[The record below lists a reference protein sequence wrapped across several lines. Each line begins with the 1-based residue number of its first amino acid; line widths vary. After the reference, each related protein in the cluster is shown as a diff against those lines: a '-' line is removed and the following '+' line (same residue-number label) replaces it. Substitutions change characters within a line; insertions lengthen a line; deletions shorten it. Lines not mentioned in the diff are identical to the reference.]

1 MAKKPIS
8 AVATTGLTKYIAY
21 YRVSTKAQGD
31 SGLGLEAQR
40 TAVAGFIKGVI
51 LAEYTEIESG
61 KNNQRGQLAAAIERT
76 KKEGA
81 ILVIAKL
88 DRLSRNASFIFTLR
102 DSGVNFQCV
111 DMPDANTLTIGI
123 FASLAQHERELIS
136 ARTKSAL
143 AAKKAQGAKLGKP
156 ENLTAQGQQKG
167 GETTRRNALA
177 NPATRRALSVADM
190 MYKAGKNY
198 SQIADHLNQAGFQT
212 VRGCAFQATQVMRLL
227 KRQQQIG
234 PWFT

>member
-1 MAKKPIS
+1 MTKKSIP
-8 AVATTGLTKYIAY
+8 AVASMGLTKYVAY

-40 TAVAGFIKGVI
+40 TAVAEFIKGVI
-51 LAEYTEIESG
+51 LAEYTEVESG
-61 KNNQRGQLAAAIERT
+61 KNNQRGQLAEAINRA

-88 DRLSRNASFIFTLR
+88 DRLSRNASFIFALR

-111 DMPDANTLTIGI
+111 DLPDANTLTIGI

-136 ARTKSAL
+136 TRTRAAL
-143 AAKKAQGAKLGKP
+143 AAKIAQGAKLGKP
-156 ENLTAQGQQKG
+156 ENLTARGQQKG
-167 GETTRRNALA
+167 GETTRRNAISHPD
-177 NPATRRALSVADM
+177 NRRALSVADM

-198 SQIADHLNQAGFQT
+198 SQIADYLNQSGFQT

-227 KRQQQIG
+227 KQPQQTG
-234 PWFT
+234 

>member
-1 MAKKPIS
+1 MAKKPVP
-8 AVATTGLTKYIAY
+8 AVTSTGFTKYIAY

-40 TAVAGFIKGVI
+40 TAVARFIKGII
-51 LAEYTEIESG
+51 LAEYTEVESG
-61 KNNQRGQLAAAIERT
+61 KNNQRVQLAAAIERT

-136 ARTKSAL
+136 ARTRAAL
-143 AAKKAQGAKLGKP
+143 AAKLAQGVKLGKP
-156 ENLTAQGQQKG
+156 ENLTAQGQKRG

-177 NPATRRALSVADM
+177 NPANRRALSVADM

-198 SQIADHLNQAGFQT
+198 SQIADYLNHSGFQT

-227 KRQQQIG
+227 KRQQE
-234 PWFT
+234 TARD

>member
-1 MAKKPIS
+1 MAKKSTPALVSTVLI
-8 AVATTGLTKYIAY
+8 KYVAY
-21 YRVSTKAQGD
+21 YRVSTKEQGD

-51 LAEYTEIESG
+51 LAEYTEVESG
-61 KNNQRGQLAAAIERT
+61 KNNQRLQLAEAINRA

-81 ILVIAKL
+81 ILIIAKL
-88 DRLSRNASFIFTLR
+88 DRLSRNASFIFALR

-111 DMPDANTLTIGI
+111 DLPDANTLTIGI

-136 ARTKSAL
+136 ARTKAAL
-143 AAKKAQGAKLGKP
+143 AAKIAQGAKLGKP

-167 GETTRRNALA
+167 GETTRRNAVVDPA
-177 NPATRRALSVADM
+177 NRRAFSVADIM
-190 MYKAGKNY
+190 FKAGKNY
-198 SQIADHLNQAGFQT
+198 SQIADYLNQSGFQT

-227 KRQQQIG
+227 KRQQQTG
-234 PWFT
+234 

>member
-1 MAKKPIS
+1 MTEKLIPAL
-8 AVATTGLTKYIAY
+8 ATTGPTQYVAY
-21 YRVSTKAQGD
+21 YRVSTKAEGD

-40 TAVAGFIKGVI
+40 TAAAGFIKGVI
-51 LAEYTEIESG
+51 LAEYTEVESG

-81 ILVIAKL
+81 ILAIAKL
-88 DRLSRNASFIFTLR
+88 DRLSRNASFIFALR

-123 FASLAQHERELIS
+123 FASLAQHDRELIS
-136 ARTKSAL
+136 ARTRAAL
-143 AAKKAQGAKLGKP
+143 AAKIAQGAKLGKL

-177 NPATRRALSVADM
+177 NPANRRALSVADM
-190 MYKAGKNY
+190 MYKGGKNY
-198 SQIADHLNQAGFQT
+198 AQIADHLNQTGFQT

-227 KRQQQIG
+227 KRQQQRK
-234 PWFT
+234 